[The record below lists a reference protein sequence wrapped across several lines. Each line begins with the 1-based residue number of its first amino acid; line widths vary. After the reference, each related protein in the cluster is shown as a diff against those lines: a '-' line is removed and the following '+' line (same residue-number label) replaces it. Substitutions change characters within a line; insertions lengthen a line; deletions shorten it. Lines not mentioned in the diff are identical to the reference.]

1 MNNRKGI
8 VMSIRMKLSL
18 GVSVVA
24 ILALFGTVAF
34 MSSRSLTIIQNS
46 EMNEL
51 KLIEKVIAA
60 KLTDQ
65 IDATRAITL
74 SVAYNTE
81 VQRLFAERNRQALAE
96 QLLPGYE
103 MVKDQYAQM
112 QFHLPDSTS
121 FLRLHQPERYGD
133 SLRDFRHTVNVANQT
148 RTITAGLEEGRGG
161 YGLRVVVPVFYQG
174 QHIGSVEY
182 GGDFGLPF
190 LITLQKELGGD
201 YFIYQ
206 LGASTVA

>member
-1 MNNRKGI
+1 M
-8 VMSIRMKLSL
+8 
-18 GVSVVA
+18 A

-81 VQRLFAERNRQALAE
+81 VQRLFAEKEPSGAC
-96 QLLPGYE
+96 
-103 MVKDQYAQM
+103 
-112 QFHLPDSTS
+112 
-121 FLRLHQPERYGD
+121 
-133 SLRDFRHTVNVANQT
+133 
-148 RTITAGLEEGRGG
+148 RTAAAGL
-161 YGLRVVVPVFYQG
+161 
-174 QHIGSVEY
+174 
-182 GGDFGLPF
+182 
-190 LITLQKELGGD
+190 
-201 YFIYQ
+201 
-206 LGASTVA
+206 